1 MIERLPC
8 AGPFTQRTPSLHP
21 PFMAGETEICPSA
34 YFWPEVSL
42 ELEGSSVYR
51 RPQLLSVLGGVCQVR

>member
-1 MIERLPC
+1 MRRALYTKDSI
-8 AGPFTQRTPSLHP
+8 PSL

-42 ELEGSSVYR
+42 ELEGSNVHR
-51 RPQLLSVLGGVCQVR
+51 RPQLLSVLGGVCRVR